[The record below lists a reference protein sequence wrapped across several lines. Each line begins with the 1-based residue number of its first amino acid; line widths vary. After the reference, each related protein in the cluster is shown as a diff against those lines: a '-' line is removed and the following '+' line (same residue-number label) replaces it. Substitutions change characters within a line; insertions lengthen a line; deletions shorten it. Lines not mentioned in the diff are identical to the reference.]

1 MGLSNVNP
9 QGWADNTPYGTLS
22 SRETKKFDVDAYE
35 SAAVRQQPLD
45 RNDHLMIRTGYS
57 IPQWRVGCVKS
68 EIRLSDTVTKGRV
81 EGGPQNCRLKMKS
94 LIYLPR

>member
-35 SAAVRQQPLD
+35 SAAVRQQSLD
-45 RNDHLMIRTGYS
+45 RNDHFNNKNGILNTAMESRMREVRDTLKRYS
-57 IPQWRVGCVKS
+57 YQRP
-68 EIRLSDTVTKGRV
+68 GR
-81 EGGPQNCRLKMKS
+81 RRAAKL
-94 LIYLPR
+94 